1 MVPPMYAMP
10 AQPAAVM
17 PQPPVV
23 PAPSAAAVQLPAT
36 AAPGSRR
43 ASSNLVLYVVLGA
56 VFLIALFLVVF
67 FALKT

>member
-1 MVPPMYAMP
+1 MYAMP